1 MSNTTKMNISE
12 FESKVMEELAAI
24 RAMLANKPVAAPAKE
39 KQPRKPR
46 DPNAAPNPWIVFTG
60 RVRDALKGAGKP
72 AGKECQQFA
81 SYLKADFP
89 DAYQMDDAE
98 ILAAHADWTPPP
110 PKPKESKSESEPNAK
125 PKDKPK
131 RTLSDEQKA
140 KMAAGRKAAAEAR
153 KAAASKVN
161 EAPVE
166 EDGSEEAPVEDVP
179 APVASKPFPSTRPL
193 PFKGKKYH
201 WDPEGNGMWHAEKDG
216 SRGAWAG
223 KLSSDKKSLDASASD
238 YTA

>member
-1 MSNTTKMNISE
+1 MSNTTKMNTTD
-12 FESKVMEELAAI
+12 FENKVMEELAAI
-24 RAMLANKPVAAPAKE
+24 RAMLANKSAAPAKE

-110 PKPKESKSESEPNAK
+110 PKPKEPKSDADADAK

-153 KAAASKVN
+153 KLAASKVN

-166 EDGSEEAPVEDVP
+166 DVADATVEDAPAP
-179 APVASKPFPSTRPL
+179 APVPVAKPFPTTRPL

-201 WDPEGNGMWHAEKDG
+201 WDPEGNGMWLAEKDG